1 MGANPITVYAIWEKE
16 EYTITLNAN
25 GGKDGTKTSIQ
36 VPFEDNIKDALDKL
50 QDDEKPTREGYT
62 FIGWSR
68 NPQGTAN
75 DIITVNE
82 IMEAASLTL
91 YAVWEKEEYEVTL
104 DANDGV
110 AGTKTSIKV
119 AFDESIKAGLDS
131 LTGNEL
137 PTRTGYKLIGWST
150 TRDKSDLITDNKM
163 GANPI
168 TVYAIWEKE
177 EYTITLNAN
186 GGKDGN
192 TTSIKVPFDDK
203 IIDSLNLL
211 TGDALPTKEGHKLI
225 GWATN
230 PDGSGLITDA
240 NKMGT
245 SPMTLYAV
253 WKKVEYTI
261 NLDANGGTAGTKSE
275 LELAFDEKIKDALD
289 LLRADE
295 LPTRDG
301 YKLIGW
307 ATNPDGS
314 GLITENDKLGTSI
327 KTLYA
332 VWEKAEYTITLNA
345 NGGTDGTKTSI
356 EVTFDESI
364 KAGLDLLTGDE
375 LPTRDGYKFVG
386 WSTNKDGSGLITDTD
401 RMGTSPIKLYAVWDK
416 APEITVVGD
425 TAIKVNDI
433 FNELDGVDASDLED
447 GSLKGSIK
455 VIENTV
461 DVKNPGKY
469 KVVYEVTDKAGNVTR
484 VEREVIVYGQPIITG
499 ATDITLDAGSKFD
512 PLAGVVAK
520 DTEGKEVTISVSGDI
535 VDVTKPGKYTV
546 TYTVTDEAGNVTTV
560 DRIVIIKE
568 TTNSSG
574 SDNSVGTE
582 EEEKTEENGAIKP
595 NAPNTGDKGMFPY
608 LLLAIS
614 SMLGLA
620 KTKKGK
626 KE

>member
-1 MGANPITVYAIWEKE
+1 MTLYAVWEKV

-25 GGKDGTKTSIQ
+25 GGTDGNTTSIK
-36 VPFEDNIKDALDKL
+36 VPFEDKIKDALDKL
-50 QDDEKPTREGYT
+50 QDADKPTRDGYT
-62 FIGWSR
+62 FVGWSR
-68 NPQGTAN
+68 NPDGT
-75 DIITVNE
+75 DKITGNE
-82 IMEAASLTL
+82 TMGSSPIEL
-91 YAVWEKEEYEVTL
+91 YAVWEKVEYTITL

-119 AFDESIKAGLDS
+119 AFDESIKARLDS

-230 PDGSGLITDA
+230 QDGSGLITDA

-314 GLITENDKLGTSI
+314 GLITENDKLGT
-327 KTLYA
+327 
-332 VWEKAEYTITLNA
+332 
-345 NGGTDGTKTSI
+345 
-356 EVTFDESI
+356 
-364 KAGLDLLTGDE
+364 
-375 LPTRDGYKFVG
+375 
-386 WSTNKDGSGLITDTD
+386 
-401 RMGTSPIKLYAVWDK
+401 
-416 APEITVVGD
+416 
-425 TAIKVNDI
+425 
-433 FNELDGVDASDLED
+433 
-447 GSLKGSIK
+447 
-455 VIENTV
+455 
-461 DVKNPGKY
+461 
-469 KVVYEVTDKAGNVTR
+469 
-484 VEREVIVYGQPIITG
+484 
-499 ATDITLDAGSKFD
+499 
-512 PLAGVVAK
+512 
-520 DTEGKEVTISVSGDI
+520 
-535 VDVTKPGKYTV
+535 
-546 TYTVTDEAGNVTTV
+546 
-560 DRIVIIKE
+560 
-568 TTNSSG
+568 
-574 SDNSVGTE
+574 
-582 EEEKTEENGAIKP
+582 
-595 NAPNTGDKGMFPY
+595 
-608 LLLAIS
+608 
-614 SMLGLA
+614 
-620 KTKKGK
+620 
-626 KE
+626 